1 MTGDYL
7 YYLGLDLGQ
16 ARDYSAL
23 AIIEEQLWIDPG
35 WEQEILHADDY
46 DRGLTTGWVSPAT
59 ITPHQASEAVWH
71 ARTFGRPSEKC
82 LLRQLAGG
90 PP

>member
-35 WEQEILHADDY
+35 WEEEVLYADD
-46 DRGLTTGWVSPAT
+46 T
-59 ITPHQASEAVWH
+59 I
-71 ARTFGRPSEKC
+71 RD
-82 LLRQLAGG
+82 
-90 PP
+90 

>member
-1 MTGDYL
+1 MSRDLL
-7 YYLGLDLGQ
+7 YFFGLDLGQ

-23 AIIEEQLWIDPG
+23 AIIEEQLWIEPD
-35 WEQEILHADDY
+35 WEILHADDY
-46 DRGLTTGWVSPAT
+46 DRVLTTGWVSPAT